1 MGEATSAIR
10 PRAVTDEE
18 AYHFQENGWVVLK
31 EFLSQDDSAV
41 MLEKI
46 KGLMGEDASTVEHPA
61 DGAKNAFFHTF
72 EPLAIVQSTGEAADP
87 LFHALAHSA
96 EFGQAGAK
104 LAGEPVRYWVDGA
117 LVKMPA
123 QGGSTGAGPT
133 TWHTDVGAWE
143 TSPFNPRSR
152 GPFQFWV
159 ALADIPHHRG
169 TMRFV
174 GQQDQS
180 DEVMKIVKEHEGDPV
195 ATYPLLEELGAI
207 SPRLDLKAGDATVHM
222 SSTLHSAYPNSSE
235 EPRWVYINSMFGA
248 AAKYSGHTFWPID
261 GINGMEVGK
270 EFADY
275 RFPVLA

>member
-1 MGEATSAIR
+1 MNHSIWTVQ
-10 PRAVTDEE
+10 PRTVTDAE
-18 AYHFQENGWVVLK
+18 ASHFRENGWVVLK
-31 EFLSQDDSAV
+31 NFISPEGCAV

-46 KGLMGEDASTVEHPA
+46 KALMGEDASTVEHPA

-72 EPLAIVQSTGEAADP
+72 EPLAIEQATGKVGDP
-87 LFHALAHSA
+87 FFHSLAHSA

-104 LAGEPVRYWVDGA
+104 LAGAPVRYWVDGA

-123 QGGSTGAGPT
+123 AGGGTGAGPT

-143 TSPFNPRSR
+143 TSPFNPRSS

-174 GQQDQS
+174 GSQKQNA
-180 DEVMKIVKEHEGDPV
+180 EALKVIEEHEGDPV
-195 ATYPLLEELGAI
+195 STYPLLDKLGAI
-207 SPRLDLKAGDATVHM
+207 SPRLELAAGDATVHA
-222 SSTLHSAYPNSSE
+222 SSTLHSAYPNSSD
-235 EPRWVYINSMFGA
+235 EPRWVYINSMFTATAEYTGN
-248 AAKYSGHTFWPID
+248 SFWPID
-261 GINGMEVGK
+261 GIDGMEVGK